1 MTQRAIKQTLYEPKN
16 QFLSGGSQ
24 MENVVEQVQ
33 PQVDQAKE
41 VIAEEQSK
49 VQEALHRVVLA
60 ALGTVGLVQDEV
72 EHFVNKAVERG
83 QMAEKEARKT
93 VQDVSDKRKGAEKQ
107 MDKSLK
113 EVDKRFEEMLT
124 KLNIPTKN
132 DITALN
138 EKIAD
143 LTKKVE
149 ELKN

>member
-1 MTQRAIKQTLYEPKN
+1 
-16 QFLSGGSQ
+16 
-24 MENVVEQVQ
+24 MENVIEQ
-33 PQVDQAKE
+33 PKE
-41 VIAEEQSK
+41 VVTEEQSK

-83 QMAEKEARKT
+83 EMAEKEARKT
-93 VQDVSDKRKGAEKQ
+93 VQEVGEKRKGAEKQ

-113 EVDKRFEEMLT
+113 EVDKRFEEMLA

-132 DITALN
+132 DITSLN

>member
-1 MTQRAIKQTLYEPKN
+1 
-16 QFLSGGSQ
+16 
-24 MENVVEQVQ
+24 MENVVEQPKVE
-33 PQVDQAKE
+33 AE
-41 VIAEEQSK
+41 VVEENK
-49 VQEALHRVVLA
+49 LQEALHRVMLA

-72 EHFVNKAVERG
+72 EHFVNKAIERG

-93 VQDVSDKRKGAEKQ
+93 VQEVTEKRKGTE
-107 MDKSLK
+107 K
-113 EVDKRFEEMLT
+113 EVDKRFEDMLA

-149 ELKN
+149 NLKN

>member
-1 MTQRAIKQTLYEPKN
+1 
-16 QFLSGGSQ
+16 
-24 MENVVEQVQ
+24 MENVIEQ
-33 PQVDQAKE
+33 PKE
-41 VIAEEQSK
+41 VVTEEQSK
-49 VQEALHRVVLA
+49 VQDALHRVVLA

-72 EHFVNKAVERG
+72 EQFVNKAVERG

-93 VQDVSDKRKGAEKQ
+93 VQDVSEKRKGAEKQ
-107 MDKSLK
+107 MDKSFK
-113 EVDKRFEEMLT
+113 EVDKRFEEMLA

-132 DITALN
+132 DITSLN

>member
-1 MTQRAIKQTLYEPKN
+1 
-16 QFLSGGSQ
+16 
-24 MENVVEQVQ
+24 MENVAEQVK
-33 PQVDQAKE
+33 PQIEQAKE
-41 VIAEEQSK
+41 VVTEEQSK

-93 VQDVSDKRKGAEKQ
+93 VHEVTEKRKGTE
-107 MDKSLK
+107 K
-113 EVDKRFEEMLT
+113 EVDKRFEEMLA

-132 DITALN
+132 DITSLN

>member
-1 MTQRAIKQTLYEPKN
+1 
-16 QFLSGGSQ
+16 
-24 MENVVEQVQ
+24 MENVIEQ
-33 PQVDQAKE
+33 PQE
-41 VIAEEQSK
+41 VVTEEQSK

-93 VQDVSDKRKGAEKQ
+93 VQDVTEKRKGTE
-107 MDKSLK
+107 K

-132 DITALN
+132 DINALN

-143 LTKKVE
+143 LSQKVE
-149 ELKN
+149 SLKN

>member
-1 MTQRAIKQTLYEPKN
+1 
-16 QFLSGGSQ
+16 
-24 MENVVEQVQ
+24 MENVIEQ
-33 PQVDQAKE
+33 PKE
-41 VIAEEQSK
+41 VVTEEQSK

-93 VQDVSDKRKGAEKQ
+93 VQDVTEKRKGTE
-107 MDKSLK
+107 K

-132 DITALN
+132 DINALN

-143 LTKKVE
+143 LSQKVE
-149 ELKN
+149 SLKN

>member
-1 MTQRAIKQTLYEPKN
+1 
-16 QFLSGGSQ
+16 
-24 MENVVEQVQ
+24 MENVVEQVK
-33 PQVDQAKE
+33 PEVEKAKE
-41 VIAEEQSK
+41 VVTEEQNK
-49 VQEALHRVVLA
+49 LQEALHRVMLA
-60 ALGTVGLVQDEV
+60 AVGTVGLVQDEL

-83 QMAEKEARKT
+83 QIAEKEARKT
-93 VQDVSDKRKGAEKQ
+93 VHEVSDKRKGAEKEV
-107 MDKSLK
+107 DKRFK

-132 DITALN
+132 DLTALN